1 VAEAIRFHLDEHMDP
16 AIADALRGYGIDV
29 TTTLEEGLRTR
40 ADDEQWQFVLARRRV
55 IVTDDTDFLR
65 LAAST
70 PNHPGVVFCRRK
82 DHPLGDILRFL
93 QLVHGVLEADEIR
106 GRVEYL

>member
-1 VAEAIRFHLDEHMDP
+1 MDP
-16 AIADALRGYGIDV
+16 AIAIALRPYGIDV
-29 TTTLEEGLRTR
+29 ATTIEQGLRTR
-40 ADDEQWQFVLARRRV
+40 ADDEHWRHCLPEGRV

-70 PNHPGVVFCRRK
+70 PDHPGVIFCRRK
-82 DHPLGDILRFL
+82 DHTIGEIIEFL
-93 QLVHGVLEADEIR
+93 QLVHGVFEAHEMR